1 MRDSNGVR
9 NLRLLLHDHL
19 ALASLVSIVEGKLA
33 REHLKHDNADCP
45 PVGGESMAFPF
56 EKLWS
61 EVARRSCHIVRGLV
75 HAEDS
80 SHTEVNDLQIAS
92 LVQKQVLQFQVSV
105 HNVAVMQVFY
115 AQDKLNDVKLD
126 LLFFELLL
134 LFEKF

>member
-1 MRDSNGVR
+1 MTIAFEQLRSEVGRSSYDIVR
-9 NLRLLLHDHL
+9 NL
-19 ALASLVSIVEGKLA
+19 V
-33 REHLKHDNADCP
+33 
-45 PVGGESMAFPF
+45 MAQD
-56 EKLWS
+56 
-61 EVARRSCHIVRGLV
+61 SC
-75 HAEDS
+75 
-80 SHTEVNDLQIAS
+80 HTEVNDLQIAS